1 MEFNGKDFLNDL
13 EWRGL
18 VASTSGNI
26 TEMFNKQVTFYLG
39 TDCTSIPD
47 SVLLTEHQEIT
58 TSLHVGHLLAFIT
71 AKRFQM
77 YGHKPIILIG
87 KSTAAVGDLAGR
99 TKERDLISYDRINQN
114 AKCLEEQIKH
124 LLDFESGKENQALML
139 TNEEW
144 LGKMNLIDYARD
156 FGKLIPINYMLA
168 KDSVKLRLEN
178 GGLSLCEF
186 LYSTLQGVDMYHL
199 YKNYGCTVQ
208 IGGDDQQ
215 GSMSYGSML
224 VRKLLGHDTECCTL
238 TWPLITKSDGTKFG
252 KSEGGCVYLN
262 KHLTSPYEFYQFW
275 LNQSDE
281 DGERFIKMFT
291 LLSKEDIEALIEE
304 HRQAPHLR
312 KLQKVLSKEVTVMV
326 HGEEE
331 YNLAVEAS
339 NVLFG
344 DASIDT
350 LKKLDDNTMLSVFDG
365 CPTFN
370 VDKSTICG
378 EGVKLVDLAV
388 EKANVFKSKGE
399 LRKLIQNGGVSL
411 NKSKV
416 TTSDMVITKNDLIND
431 KYLIFQQGK
440 KKYSLVVVG

>member
-1 MEFNGKDFLNDL
+1 MKFNGKKFLEDL

-26 TEMFNKQVTFYLG
+26 IEMFNKQVTFYLG

-47 SVLLTEHQEIT
+47 SALIADHPEIT

-99 TKERDLISYDRINQN
+99 TKERDLISYERINQN
-114 AKCLEEQIKH
+114 AKCLEMQIKQ
-124 LLDFESGKENQALML
+124 LLDFESGNDNQAIMV

-144 LGKMNLIDYARD
+144 LGDLNLIDYARD
-156 FGKLIPINYMLA
+156 FGKLITINYMLA

-224 VRKLLGHDTECCTL
+224 VRKLLGADNECCTL

-262 KHLTSPYEFYQFW
+262 KNLTSSYTFYQFW
-275 LNQSDE
+275 LNQSD
-281 DGERFIKMFT
+281 DDAERFIKMFT
-291 LLSKEDIEALIEE
+291 LLSREEIETLIEE
-304 HRQAPHLR
+304 HKKAPHLR
-312 KLQKVLSKEVTVMV
+312 VLQKRLAKEVTCMV
-326 HGEEE
+326 HSEED
-331 YNLAVEAS
+331 YNVAVEAS
-339 NVLFG
+339 NILFG
-344 DASIDT
+344 NATSDV
-350 LKKLDDNTMLSVFDG
+350 LKKLDDNTILSVFEG
-365 CPTFN
+365 VPTFE
-370 VDKSTICG
+370 VSKSVLND
-378 EGVKLVDLAV
+378 GVKLTELTV
-388 EKANVFKSKGE
+388 ERLNVFKSKGD
-399 LRKLIQNGGVSL
+399 LRKLIKGGGISI
-411 NKSKV
+411 NKEKI
-416 TTSDMVITKNDLIND
+416 SDDLIVNNTHLLND
-431 KYLIFQQGK
+431 KFLLVQQGK
-440 KKYSLVVVG
+440 KNYNLIIAN